1 MHVQFTDLAGDERRH
16 TDVGNQTDQLIAG
29 GMAASVISNGELTAN
44 DLGDVENIVCHRAR
58 DGSGRICVRIRQAV
72 RRDTLVVERLGFC
85 QQQLR
90 ALGVAVGA
98 KQTDERRHAGGNGLG
113 KLEFRRPGFEA
124 ALTAAADD
132 VNVLVDETGNE
143 HLARRVDHGQIVAPR
158 LDAVRDLK
166 DLVIG
171 QQNVLFA
178 KRLWRK
184 YLYIF
189 DQNH

>member
-1 MHVQFTDLAGDERRH
+1 MHVQLTDLAGDERRH
-16 TDVGNQTDQLIAG
+16 ADVGNQTDQLIAG

-44 DLGDVENIVCHRAR
+44 DLGDVENIVCHRAC
-58 DGSGRICVRIRQAV
+58 DGSGRICVGVRQAV
-72 RRDTLVVERLGFC
+72 GRDTLVVERLGFC

-90 ALGVAVGA
+90 ALGVAVGSE
-98 KQTDERRHAGGNGLG
+98 QTDECRHAGGNGLG
-113 KLEFRRPGFEA
+113 KLEFRRPGFET

-143 HLARRVDHGQIVAPR
+143 HLASRVDHGQIVAPR

-166 DLVIG
+166 NLVIG

-184 YLYIF
+184 HLCIF

>member
-1 MHVQFTDLAGDERRH
+1 MQFTDLAGDERRH

-44 DLGDVENIVCHRAR
+44 DLGDVENIVCHRAC
-58 DGSGRICVRIRQAV
+58 DGSGRICVGVRQTV

-113 KLEFRRPGFEA
+113 KMEFRRPGFETS
-124 ALTAAADD
+124 LTAAADD
-132 VNVLVDETGNE
+132 VNVLVDEAGNE
-143 HLARRVDHGQIVAPR
+143 HLARRVDHGQVVAPR

-166 DLVIG
+166 NLVIG

-178 KRLWRK
+178 KRLRRK
-184 YLYIF
+184 YLCVF